1 MSIQVGDKFPAI
13 KLRRLGAEG
22 MEDVF
27 TADVLAGKRVI
38 LFAVPGAFT
47 PACTQKHLPGYVQ
60 NADAIKAK
68 GVDAIICTSC
78 NDPFVMKNWA
88 DSVGA
93 VGKIEIWPDGN
104 GELRD
109 ALGLILD
116 ASGNGLG
123 KRFQRFSMLIEN
135 GVVSTLDVEPV
146 ASDVELSGAN
156 ACLVRLAA

>member
-1 MSIQVGDKFPAI
+1 MSIQVGDTFPAV
-13 KLRRLGAEG
+13 KLRRLGDEG
-22 MEDVF
+22 MEDVQ

-38 LFAVPGAFT
+38 LFAVPGAYT

-60 NADAIKAK
+60 NADEIKAK
-68 GVDAIICTSC
+68 GVDAIICTSV

-93 VGKIEIWPDGN
+93 AGKIDLWPDGN
-104 GELRD
+104 GDLRD
-109 ALGLILD
+109 ALGLVLD

-135 GVVSTLDVEPV
+135 GVVKSLDVEEV
-146 ASDVELSGAN
+146 ASDVELSGAS